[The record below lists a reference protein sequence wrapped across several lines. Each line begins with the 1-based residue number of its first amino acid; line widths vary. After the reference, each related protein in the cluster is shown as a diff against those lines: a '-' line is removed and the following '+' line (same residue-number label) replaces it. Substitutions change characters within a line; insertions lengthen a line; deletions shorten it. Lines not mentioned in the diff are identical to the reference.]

1 MDRWRA
7 VTFDSSRVD
16 DDANYDNDDY
26 LDDDNDDYL
35 DDDDFDDGDGDANIT
50 MMTLIISIFIINS

>member
-1 MDRWRA
+1 MA
-7 VTFDSSRVD
+7 IDSLRVD
-16 DDANYDNDDY
+16 DDENYDNDDD

-35 DDDDFDDGDGDANIT
+35 DDDDFDDGYGDGDANKT

>member
-1 MDRWRA
+1 MA
-7 VTFDSSRVD
+7 IDSLRVD
-16 DDANYDNDDY
+16 DDENYDNDDH

-35 DDDDFDDGDGDANIT
+35 DDDFDDGDGDANIT